1 MGRIPT
7 YRAAFY
13 LIQGQYSVMG
23 EREYGHIHHA
33 KHEIYHSCRMKSY
46 PLGGY
51 ELMACS
57 RPVFRE
63 RGFEAAERKGEAE
76 RGAFPAV
83 ALPAAQQQEQQD
95 SAASREATDTE
106 RARRR
111 AAAAVRDLVLSNEF
125 SYFVTLTLD
134 QTKIERYDMK
144 EITRKLNVWLDNCVR
159 RYGLVYVLVPE
170 HHKDGAVHFHGF
182 FNDAL
187 PVVDSGHADGR
198 GHSVFNLPRWT
209 FGFST
214 AIKLYGEYAS
224 ACAYVCKYVRKQ
236 TEKIGG
242 RWFYSGGKLKKPTI
256 TFPTFDLRDVQEMG
270 GSYSFEVQEAGLFF
284 ALYRDPC
291 CGKKGTPIKEGDF

>member
-1 MGRIPT
+1 M
-7 YRAAFY
+7 
-13 LIQGQYSVMG
+13 S

-46 PLGGY
+46 PMGGY
-51 ELMACS
+51 EIMACS

-63 RGFEAAERKGEAE
+63 SGFEAAERKGEAE
-76 RGAFPAV
+76 RDALPAV

-95 SAASREATDTE
+95 GAASREATDTE

-111 AAAAVRDLVLSNEF
+111 AAAAVRDLVLSNPF

-134 QTKIERYDMK
+134 QKKIDRYDMK
-144 EITRKLNVWLDNCVR
+144 EITKKLNVWLDNAVR
-159 RYGLVYVLVPE
+159 RHGLSYVLVPE

-187 PVVDSGHADGR
+187 PVVDSGHADGH
-198 GHSVFNLPRWT
+198 GHTVYNLPRWA

-214 AIKLYGEYAS
+214 AIKLYGDYQS

-236 TEKIGG
+236 DQKIGG
-242 RWFYSGGKLKKPTI
+242 RWFYSGGRLQKPAI
-256 TFPTFDLRDVQEMG
+256 SYPPLDLSDVSQNCN
-270 GSYSFEVQEAGLFF
+270 SYQFEIEEAGLQF
-284 ALYRDPC
+284 AIFRD
-291 CGKKGTPIKEGDF
+291 CGKGVDK